1 MSEKSISKML
11 FSNQEKVELA
21 LIDDVLKWE
30 KRAESTRSQA
40 LKSLNDVIQTYE
52 AAKQSH
58 GVALDAAEKALNQ
71 AKELGADE
79 FIKKMQKSVDYNKGT
94 IKIIE
99 KAISNLRTSR
109 IA

>member
-1 MSEKSISKML
+1 MSEKNVSKML
-11 FSNQEKVELA
+11 FSKEKVELA